1 VLKVCEALWAAHAQ
15 TASDAVEGAAVN
27 APRALVVEDAPEFA
41 AMIVPILAEAGYD
54 TRVAE
59 TGADA
64 LVQMRSWTPDLV
76 MLDVVLPDV
85 DGFEVCR
92 RLREFSDAFVIMVSG
107 RGDEVDKVVGLTVG
121 ADDYVTKPY
130 SVREVAARI
139 SAIRRRP
146 RVEKPGALRSFGE
159 VEVDLE
165 VREVTVAGTV
175 VDLTRTEFDLLAVLV
190 AEPRRA
196 FSREDLITS
205 VWGGGWFGDS
215 HIVDVHMANLRAKLG
230 EDGRDP
236 QHIKT
241 VRGVGFRLDPG

>member
-1 VLKVCEALWAAHAQ
+1 
-15 TASDAVEGAAVN
+15 VN

-64 LVQMRSWTPDLV
+64 LAQMRSWSPDLV

-92 RLREFSDAFVIMVSG
+92 QLREFSDAFVIMVSG

-130 SVREVAARI
+130 SVREVAARV

-146 RVEKPGALRSFGE
+146 RVEKPGALRAFGE

-196 FSREDLITS
+196 FSREDLIS
-205 VWGGGWFGDS
+205 AVWGGGWFGDS

>member
-1 VLKVCEALWAAHAQ
+1 
-15 TASDAVEGAAVN
+15 VN
-27 APRALVVEDAPEFA
+27 KPRALVVEDSPEFA
-41 AMIVPILAEAGYD
+41 DMLVPLLEEAGYEAR
-54 TRVAE
+54 TE
-59 TGADA
+59 QTGAAA
-64 LVQMRSWTPDLV
+64 LDTMRAWDPDLV
-76 MLDVVLPDV
+76 MLDIVLPDV

-92 RLREFSDAFVIMVSG
+92 RLREYSDAFVIMVSG
-107 RGDEVDKVVGLTVG
+107 RDEEIDKVVGLSVG
-121 ADDYVTKPY
+121 ADDYVTKPF

-196 FSREDLITS
+196 FSREDLIS
-205 VWGGGWFGDS
+205 AVWGGGWFGDS